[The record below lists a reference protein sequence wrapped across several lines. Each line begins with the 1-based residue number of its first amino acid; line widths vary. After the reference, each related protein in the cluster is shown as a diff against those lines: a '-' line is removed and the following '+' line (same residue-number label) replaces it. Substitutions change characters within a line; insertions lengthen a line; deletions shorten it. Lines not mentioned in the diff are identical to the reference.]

1 MPELLPTFAYL
12 SSYDPP
18 LPIIELAIANPNN
31 QAVTTEVFIFDSGSD
46 MTCIKGNVFD
56 LLKLEYFGYATLAGK
71 TGEEDEYQTAIVR
84 IETPFGVHELT
95 EVVIDSNTDENLLGR
110 DVINK
115 WKVTLDGPNQQMT
128 IEV

>member
-1 MPELLPTFAYL
+1 MPELLPSFAYL

-18 LPIIELAIANPNN
+18 LPIIELVIANPSN
-31 QAVTTEVFIFDSGSD
+31 QSVTTEVFIVDSGSD
-46 MTCIKGNVFD
+46 MTCIKDDIIG
-56 LLKLEYFGYATLAGK
+56 LLKLEFFGYATVAGD
-71 TGEEDEYQTAIVR
+71 TGEEDDYQTAIVR

-95 EVVIDSNTDENLLGR
+95 EVVIDSNTNENLLGR
-110 DVINK
+110 DVLNR